1 MKENLSELTLSYEKS
16 YILDRTRAYH
26 NLLQRRTGKRG
37 SQAIQSYVWDFNVAY
52 MEEGEKEFTY
62 LQDELGSTVR
72 LLEQGGESQAV
83 YGYDEFGE
91 DAYKT
96 QGHLQPFGYTGY
108 RYDKVADTYFAQ
120 AREYVPGVGR
130 FAGEDWIKGSIEQ
143 PFSLNQYGYCFG
155 NPFGLV
161 DYDGKKPRVPL
172 ANPSSAE
179 RHRKPLGVINYKPR
193 APIAPLANP
202 SNAKTPREY
211 VENDV
216 LQNKNGAPYVGVFY
230 LNIESGANGFG
241 HTAMMLLRS
250 DDTGDLYSYVG
261 DNSNK
266 FTAVLWGY
274 NNANVNYAYGID
286 VGSILKEKKDKYTF
300 YIVTTEKIR
309 EDNYNRA
316 VYFPINNESGKAIA
330 QSAKDTILDIN
341 GIGRDE
347 KDYHVL
353 LNNCDINARTW
364 MKAGGIPIETGGHI
378 APNNIYKHM
387 VDEIDKWGDYY
398 ANVKYGD
405 LKEIWD
411 EIHKSKN
418 CTTVD

>member
-1 MKENLSELTLSYEKS
+1 M
-16 YILDRTRAYH
+16 
-26 NLLQRRTGKRG
+26 
-37 SQAIQSYVWDFNVAY
+37 
-52 MEEGEKEFTY
+52 
-62 LQDELGSTVR
+62 
-72 LLEQGGESQAV
+72 
-83 YGYDEFGE
+83 
-91 DAYKT
+91 
-96 QGHLQPFGYTGY
+96 GY
-108 RYDKVADTYFAQ
+108 RYGNVADTYFAQ

-143 PFSLNQYGYCFG
+143 PFSLNQYGYCLG

-161 DYDGKKPRVPL
+161 DYDGKKPR
-172 ANPSSAE
+172 
-179 RHRKPLGVINYKPR
+179 
-193 APIAPLANP
+193 APLANP
-202 SNAKTPREY
+202 SNANPPKPRKY
-211 VENDV
+211 AENDV
-216 LQNKNGAPYVGVFY
+216 LQNESGAPYVGVFY

-241 HTAMMLLRS
+241 HAAMMLLRS

-300 YIVTTEKIR
+300 YTVTTEKIR

-316 VYFPINNESGKAIA
+316 IYFPINNESGKAMA

-353 LNNCDINARTW
+353 LNNCDMNARTW
-364 MKAGGIPIETGGHI
+364 MQAGGIPIETGGHI

-387 VDEIDKWGDYY
+387 VGEIDKWGDYY

-411 EIHKSKN
+411 EIHNSKN

>member
-1 MKENLSELTLSYEKS
+1 
-16 YILDRTRAYH
+16 
-26 NLLQRRTGKRG
+26 
-37 SQAIQSYVWDFNVAY
+37 

-62 LQDELGSTVR
+62 LQDELGSTIR
-72 LLEQGGESQAV
+72 LLDHGGESQAV
-83 YGYDEFGE
+83 YGYDEFGG
-91 DAYKT
+91 DTYNT
-96 QGHLQPFGYTGY
+96 QGKMQPFGYTGY
-108 RYDKVADTYFAQ
+108 RYDNVANTYFAQ
-120 AREYVPGVGR
+120 AREYVAGVGR

-143 PFSLNQYGYCFG
+143 PFSLNQYGYCLG

-161 DYDGKKPRVPL
+161 DYDGKKPRVTL
-172 ANPSSAE
+172 ANPSNAE

-230 LNIESGANGFG
+230 LNIESGANGFE

-316 VYFPINNESGKAIA
+316 IYFPINNESGKAIA